1 MIEIYALVV
10 VVIACLATLLYQ
22 NTLYSK
28 KTELKDALLVQSELL
43 KERQSF
49 SLPLKMEA
57 YQRAILYLERIHPTS
72 LVLRLNQPEVSAK
85 AMEALL
91 LKALRDEYDHNVAQ
105 QLFISEASWKLLKN
119 AKEETGRLISVISEQ
134 LSEGS
139 NAIELCSALITKT
152 AEVNPLPSEIAINAL
167 KSEFQR
173 LL

>member
-1 MIEIYALVV
+1 
-10 VVIACLATLLYQ
+10 
-22 NTLYSK
+22 
-28 KTELKDALLVQSELL
+28 
-43 KERQSF
+43 
-49 SLPLKMEA
+49 MEA